1 MNLKAQLAELKKD
14 DSTLTLIE
22 RADFSCQ
29 VAKQLEKAG
38 DYNTAWEALS
48 TFWPDRDEPP
58 KLEGL
63 DDLRHAEVLLRSGA
77 LAGWRGSAEQ
87 AEGDQETAKNLI
99 SQSLELFEQLKQ
111 PVKIAEARGEL
122 GLCYWREG
130 SYDEARIQLA
140 DALRLLGDKDSEL
153 RAVLLIRAAVVE
165 VDTQQFDQ
173 ALRFYSEALPLV
185 EKTEDHALKGSFHI
199 GYGILLMRLATPENR
214 EDYMDRALIEY
225 AAASFHFEQAGNDRY
240 LARVENNLGFLYFTI
255 GQEKDAHKHL
265 DRARYLFVQLKD
277 IGTVAQVDDT
287 RARTLIAEGHV
298 AEAERI
304 VRAAVR
310 TLQRGGEQGVLADAL
325 TTHGTALARL
335 GNTERA
341 AETFEQ
347 AIQVAETAGDLEAA
361 SRTRLSIIEELGAK
375 LPVKELIGNYRSA
388 IDVLRSS
395 QDPMIG
401 KRSMACSAKLLD
413 VIERMEPEQGP
424 PATTWEGFSLRQHV
438 RTGERAVIERAL
450 RDAGGS
456 VTRASRLLG
465 FKHHQSLIS
474 LITTR
479 HRDLLPSRS
488 TVRKR
493 RRHIF
498 SKAKKRKKRVERRV
512 DNSHRSQVSVL
523 HVEDHPMVARVIGE
537 MLEAANYRVELCTD
551 GKAALAKLTGDD
563 HYDVLVIDNELPG
576 LKGLELVRT
585 TKKMTHRRRMPIIM
599 LSGDDIEKQ
608 AWGAG
613 ADEFL
618 RKPEGVERI
627 AATVERLLAANDHT

>member
-14 DSTLTLIE
+14 DTLTLIE

-38 DYNTAWEALS
+38 DYSAAWEALS
-48 TFWPDRDEPP
+48 IFWPGRDEPP

-63 DDLRHAEVLLRSGA
+63 DDLRRAEVLLRSGA

-99 SQSLELFEQLKQ
+99 TQSLELFEQHEQ

-140 DALRLLGDKDSEL
+140 DAMRLLGDEDSEL
-153 RAVLLIRAAVVE
+153 KAVLLIRAAVVE

-185 EKTEDHALKGSFHI
+185 EKTQDHALKGSFHI

-214 EDYMDRALIEY
+214 EDYIDRALIEY

-255 GQEKDAHKHL
+255 DQHKDAHRHL

-287 RARTLIAEGHV
+287 RARTLMAEGHV

-310 TLQRGGEQGVLADAL
+310 TLERGGEQGVLADAL

-341 AETFEQ
+341 AETFQQ
-347 AIQVAETAGDLEAA
+347 AIKVAETAGDLEAA
-361 SRTRLSIIEELGAK
+361 SRTRLSIIEELGDK

-395 QDPMIG
+395 QDPTTG

-413 VIERMEPEQGP
+413 VIERMEPEQDLP
-424 PATTWEGFSLRQHV
+424 ETTWDGFSLRQHV
-438 RTGERAVIERAL
+438 RTSERAVIERAL

-474 LITTR
+474 LISTR
-479 HRDLLPSRS
+479 HKDLLPSRS

-493 RRHIF
+493 RRHIL
-498 SKAKKRKKRVERRV
+498 SKSKKPRRKVERRV
-512 DNSHRSQVSVL
+512 TRSQTSQVSIL
-523 HVEDHPMVARVIGE
+523 HVEDHEMVAKLIGE
-537 MLEAANYRVELCTD
+537 VLESADFRVQLCTD
-551 GKAALAKLTGDD
+551 GDAALRMLTSNDP
-563 HYDVLVIDNELPG
+563 YDVLIIDNSLPG
-576 LKGLELVRT
+576 LSGLELVQRT
-585 TKKMTHRRRMPIIM
+585 RKMTHRRRMPIIM

-608 AWGAG
+608 AWSAG

-618 RKPEGVERI
+618 RKPKGIDRI
-627 AATVERLLAANDHT
+627 VSTVERLLAKRNDT